1 MLNAGLTFLFVLITG
16 TSLPRT
22 GFGTRS
28 IVCSPPLKWNEIM
41 KKWLVSVAIAAS
53 FGVHADEGMWQPH
66 QLPAMADELKAKGL
80 EIDAKS
86 ISKLTEFPMNAVISL
101 GGCTASFV
109 SPKGL
114 AVTNHH
120 CAYGS
125 IQYNSTPEKN
135 LLKEGFLAKSFAEE
149 LPATPGSRIF
159 VTEAVTDVTAK
170 VKAGEMEKTGN
181 DFYKGIE
188 NKEKELVAECEK
200 EPGFR
205 CQVYS
210 FHGGLEYYLVKQME
224 IRDVRLVYNPAA
236 SVGKYGGD
244 IDNWMWPRHT
254 GDFSFY
260 RAYVGKNGK
269 PADFSKDNVPYEP
282 KSFLKVSAK
291 GVSDGD
297 FVMVTGYPGSTNRYR
312 TASEVKNQ
320 FEWAYPE
327 GKMLRERY
335 IDIIKETA
343 KDGSDERI
351 KYESLIAGLANYA
364 KNFTSMIEFYGKS
377 TMLADRQK
385 IETELAKWIAKDEQR
400 QQQYGSTLAK
410 LDELVA
416 KGQQKQERDIL
427 LGYIGYTTMITTAR
441 DLYRLAHEKTLADA
455 AREPGFQERDMTNFK
470 SSMERIDRRYAAS
483 VDKAVLLDLLSRYA
497 VLPAEKRIAAL
508 DTVFGIEANF
518 SKDKLAKTLDAMYA
532 NTQLGVQA
540 TRLSWMDKSVADFK
554 ASNDPFIKMAVALFD
569 SDMARE
575 QEKKQLEGDLMKVR
589 PQYMDAIIAY
599 NRELGKPVYA
609 DANFSLR
616 VSVGHVKGYSPQDG
630 LKAVPFT
637 RLEGILAKDTGMD
650 PFDAP
655 QKQLDLIKAKQYGD
669 FYVKSL
675 DSVPVNFLSTLD
687 TTGGNSGSPTLNGR
701 AELVGL
707 LFDGVYES
715 IIGDWSY
722 NDSNNRSIQID
733 SRYMLWVMKYLDNA
747 DNLLAEMEIVH

>member
-1 MLNAGLTFLFVLITG
+1 
-16 TSLPRT
+16 
-22 GFGTRS
+22 
-28 IVCSPPLKWNEIM
+28 M
-41 KKWLVSVAIAAS
+41 KKWLLAATVASTFAAQ
-53 FGVHADEGMWQPH
+53 ADEGMWQPY

-125 IQYNSTPEKN
+125 IQYNSTADNN
-135 LLKEGFLAKSFAEE
+135 LLKDGFLAKTYADE
-149 LPATPGSRIF
+149 LPATPGSRIY
-159 VTEAVTDVTAK
+159 VTEAVTNVTDRVQQGLAK
-170 VKAGEMEKTGN
+170 KTGKA
-181 DFYKGIE
+181 FYQGVE
-188 NKEKELVAECEK
+188 AKEKALVAECEK
-200 EPGFR
+200 EEGYR

-244 IDNWMWPRHT
+244 VDNWMWPRHT
-254 GDFSFY
+254 GDYSFY
-260 RAYVGKNGK
+260 RAYVSKAGK

-291 GVSDGD
+291 GVSEGD
-297 FVMVTGYPGSTNRYR
+297 FVMVAGYPGRTNRYR
-312 TASEVKNQ
+312 TANEVQNQ

-327 GKMLRERY
+327 GKMLRERF
-335 IDIIKETA
+335 IEIIKETA
-343 KDGSDERI
+343 PEGSDERI
-351 KYESLIAGLANYA
+351 KYASLIAGLANYA

-377 TMLADRQK
+377 SMLDDRKQR
-385 IETELAKWIAKDEQR
+385 EAELAAWISKDSERQAK
-400 QQQYGSTLAK
+400 YGQTMSK
-410 LDELVA
+410 LDQLIKQSKA
-416 KGQQKQERDIL
+416 HQERDIL
-427 LGYIGYTTMITTAR
+427 LGYMGYTTMLPTAR
-441 DLYRLAHEKTLADA
+441 KLYRLANEKQLDDMQ
-455 AREPGFQERDMTNFK
+455 REPGYQERDMIRFK
-470 SSMERIDRRYAAS
+470 SSIERIDRRYAAS
-483 VDKAVLLDLLSRYA
+483 VDKAVLLDLLTRYA
-497 VLPAEKRIAAL
+497 ALPKEERVPAL
-508 DTVFGIEANF
+508 DKVFAIGNQFDAA
-518 SKDKLAKTLDAMYA
+518 KLSKTLDRMYA
-532 NTQLGVQA
+532 KTKLGDQK
-540 TRLSWMDKSVADFK
+540 TRLAWLEKSVADFK
-554 ASNDPFIKMAVALFD
+554 ASQDPFIQFAVAMYD
-569 SDMARE
+569 TDMAE
-575 QEKKQLEGDLMKVR
+575 EKKEKELFGELMKVR

-599 NRELGKPVYA
+599 SKEQGKPVYA
-609 DANFSLR
+609 DANSSLR

-637 RLEGILAKDTGMD
+637 RLEGILAKDTGIE

-655 QKQLDLIKAKQYGD
+655 KKQLELIKSKTYGD
-669 FYVKSL
+669 FYIKSL

-715 IIGDWSY
+715 IIGDWAY
-722 NDSNNRSIQID
+722 DDKINRSIQID
-733 SRYMLWVMKYLDNA
+733 SRYMLWVMKYLDHA
-747 DNLLAEMEIVH
+747 DNLLEEMEIVK

>member
-1 MLNAGLTFLFVLITG
+1 
-16 TSLPRT
+16 
-22 GFGTRS
+22 
-28 IVCSPPLKWNEIM
+28 M
-41 KKWLVSVAIAAS
+41 KKLMLTAALVASCAAQ
-53 FGVHADEGMWQPH
+53 ADEGMWQPY

-114 AVTNHH
+114 VVTNHH

-135 LLKEGFLAKSFAEE
+135 LLEDGFLAKSLDQE
-149 LPATPGSRIF
+149 LPATPGSRIY
-159 VTEAVTDVTAK
+159 VTEAVTNVTDQVKQGLESK
-170 VKAGEMEKTGN
+170 VGN
-181 DFYKGIE
+181 EFYQGIE
-188 NKEKELVAECEK
+188 AKEKSLVAQCEA
-200 EPGFR
+200 EGGYR

-210 FHGGLEYYLVKQME
+210 FHGGLEYYLVKQLE

-260 RAYVGKNGK
+260 RGYVAKDGK

-297 FVMVTGYPGSTNRYR
+297 FVMVAGYPGRTNRYR
-312 TASEVKNQ
+312 TANEVENQ

-327 GKMLRERY
+327 GKMLRER
-335 IDIIKETA
+335 IIEIIKETA
-343 KDGSDERI
+343 ADGSDERI

-377 TMLADRQK
+377 TMLEDRK
-385 IETELAKWIAKDEQR
+385 ALEAELTAWINKDSDRKAK
-400 QQQYGSTLAK
+400 YGKTLAE
-410 LDELVA
+410 LDSLIVTS
-416 KGQQKQERDIL
+416 QEHQARKTL
-427 LGYIGYTTMITTAR
+427 MGYLGYTTMLPTAR
-441 DLYRLAHEKTLADA
+441 QLYRLANEKQLDDM
-455 AREPGFQERDMTNFK
+455 AREPGYQERDMTRFK
-470 SSMERIDRRYAAS
+470 SGLERIDRRYAAS
-483 VDKAVLLDLLSRYA
+483 VDKAIALELLSRYA
-497 VLPAEKRIAAL
+497 ALPKEDHIAAL
-508 DTVFGIEANF
+508 DKAFGIG
-518 SKDKLAKTLDAMYA
+518 SKFDAAKLSKTLDKMYA
-532 NTQLGVQA
+532 KTELGDKAV
-540 TRLSWMDKSVADFK
+540 RLAWMDKSVSDFK
-554 ASNDPFIKMAVALFD
+554 ASKDPFIQLAVALYD
-569 SDMARE
+569 TDMA
-575 QEKKQLEGDLMKVR
+575 QEKQQKELTGKLMKVR

-599 NRELGKPVYA
+599 NKAQGKPVYA
-609 DANFSLR
+609 DANSSLR
-616 VSVGHVKGYSPQDG
+616 VTVGNVKGYSPQDG
-630 LKAVPFT
+630 LHAVPFT
-637 RLEGILAKDTGMD
+637 RLEGIVAKDTGVE
-650 PFDAP
+650 PFNAP
-655 QKQLDLIKAKQYGD
+655 QKQLELIKQKQYGD
-669 FYVKSL
+669 FYVKAI

-715 IIGDWSY
+715 IIGDWGY
-722 NDSNNRSIQID
+722 DPETNRSIQVD

>member
-1 MLNAGLTFLFVLITG
+1 
-16 TSLPRT
+16 
-22 GFGTRS
+22 
-28 IVCSPPLKWNEIM
+28 M
-41 KKWLVSVAIAAS
+41 KKWLLTVAVAAS
-53 FGVHADEGMWQPH
+53 FGAQADEGMWQPY

-135 LLKEGFLAKSFAEE
+135 LLKDGFLAKSYGEE
-149 LPATPGSRIF
+149 LQATPGSRIY
-159 VTEAVTDVTAK
+159 VTEAVTNVTDK
-170 VKAGEMEKTGN
+170 VKKGLDSKVGN
-181 DFYKGIE
+181 DYYLGIE
-188 NKEKELVAECEK
+188 QKEKALVAECEA
-200 EPGFR
+200 EDGYR
-205 CQVYS
+205 CKVYS
-210 FHGGLEYYLVKQME
+210 FHGGLEYYLVKQLE

-260 RAYVGKNGK
+260 RGYVSKDGK

-297 FVMVTGYPGSTNRYR
+297 FVMVAGYPGRTNRYR
-312 TASEVKNQ
+312 TANEVENT

-327 GKMLRERY
+327 GKMLRERF
-335 IDIIKETA
+335 IEIIKETA
-343 KDGSDERI
+343 PEGSDERI

-377 TMLADRQK
+377 TMLDDRK
-385 IETELAKWIAKDEQR
+385 GRETDLATWIKQDKKR
-400 QQQYGSTLAK
+400 QQQYGKTLAELDK
-410 LDELVA
+410 LIAE
-416 KGQQKQERDIL
+416 GQENQARDTI
-427 LGYIGYTTMITTAR
+427 LGYIRYTTMVPTAR
-441 DLYRLAHEKTLADA
+441 KLYRLANEKQLDDM
-455 AREPGFQERDMTNFK
+455 AREPGYQERDMISFK
-470 SSMERIDRRYAAS
+470 SRMERIDRRYAAS
-483 VDKAVLLDLLSRYA
+483 VDKAVLLDMLKRYA
-497 VLPAEKRIAAL
+497 VLPASERIPAL
-508 DTVFGIEANF
+508 DKVFGIGKMLDAKQL
-518 SKDKLAKTLDAMYA
+518 SKTLDTMYA
-532 NTQLGVQA
+532 NTQLGDME
-540 TRLSWMDKSVADFK
+540 TRLAWMDKSVADFK
-554 ASNDPFIKMAVALFD
+554 ASNDPFIQFAVAMYD
-569 SDMARE
+569 TDMKA
-575 QEKKQLEGDLMKVR
+575 EKKEKELAGKLMKVR
-589 PQYMDAIIAY
+589 PQYMDAIIAF
-599 NRELGKPVYA
+599 NTEQGKPVYA
-609 DANFSLR
+609 DANSSLR
-616 VSVGHVKGYSPQDG
+616 VTVGHVKGYSPEDG
-630 LKAVPFT
+630 LRALPFT
-637 RLEGILAKDTGMD
+637 RLEGILAKDTGVS

-655 QKQLDLIKAKQYGD
+655 AKQLELIKQKQYGD
-669 FYVKSL
+669 FYMKSI

-715 IIGDWSY
+715 IIGDWGY
-722 NDSNNRSIQID
+722 DPETNRSIQVD

>member
-1 MLNAGLTFLFVLITG
+1 
-16 TSLPRT
+16 
-22 GFGTRS
+22 
-28 IVCSPPLKWNEIM
+28 M
-41 KKWLVSVAIAAS
+41 KKLILSAALATA
-53 FGVHADEGMWQPH
+53 FAAHADEGMWQPY

-114 AVTNHH
+114 VVTNHH

-135 LLKEGFLAKSFAEE
+135 LLKDGFLAKSFSEE
-149 LPATPGSRIF
+149 LPATPGSRIY
-159 VTEAVTDVTAK
+159 VTEEVTNVTDK
-170 VKAGEMEKTGN
+170 VKEGLGSQVGN
-181 DFYKGIE
+181 AFYRGIE
-188 NKEKELVAECEK
+188 AKEKALVAQCEAQD
-200 EPGFR
+200 GYR

-210 FHGGLEYYLVKQME
+210 FHGGLEYYLIKQLE
-224 IRDVRLVYNPAA
+224 IRDVRLVYNPAV

-260 RAYVGKNGK
+260 RGYVSKEGK

-291 GVSDGD
+291 GVSEGD
-297 FVMVTGYPGSTNRYR
+297 FVMVAGYPGRTNRYR
-312 TASEVKNQ
+312 TANEVQNQ

-327 GKMLRERY
+327 GKMLRERF
-335 IDIIKETA
+335 IELIKATA
-343 KDGSDERI
+343 PEGSDERI

-377 TMLADRQK
+377 TMLADRK
-385 IETELAKWIAKDEQR
+385 ALEAELSAWIEQDSKRKA
-400 QQQYGSTLAK
+400 QYGKTLNELDK
-410 LDELVA
+410 LIVE
-416 KGQQKQERDIL
+416 GQQNQERDII
-427 LGYIGYTTMITTAR
+427 LGYLGYTTMLPTAR
-441 DLYRLAHEKTLADA
+441 RLYRLANEKQLDDM
-455 AREPGFQERDMTNFK
+455 AREPGYQERDMTRFT

-483 VDKAVLLDLLSRYA
+483 VDKALVLDMLKRYA
-497 VLPAEKRIAAL
+497 KLPTEDRLPAL
-508 DTVFGIEANF
+508 DKAFGIGKKFDEA
-518 SKDKLAKTLDAMYA
+518 KLVKTLDKMYA
-532 NTQLGVQA
+532 GTKLGDKE
-540 TRLSWMDKSVADFK
+540 TRLEWMNKSVADFK
-554 ASNDPFIKMAVALFD
+554 ASKDPMIQFAVALYD
-569 SDMARE
+569 TDMAE
-575 QEKKQLEGDLMKVR
+575 EKKSKELAGKLMKVR
-589 PQYMDAIIAY
+589 PEFMAAIIAY
-599 NRELGKPVYA
+599 NKSLGKPVYA
-609 DANFSLR
+609 DANSSLR
-616 VSVGHVKGYSPQDG
+616 VTVGNVKGYSPQDG
-630 LKAVPFT
+630 LVAVPFT
-637 RLEGILAKDTGMD
+637 RLEGLAAKATGET

-655 QKQLDLIKAKQYGD
+655 AKQLELIKQKQYGE
-669 FYVKSL
+669 YYMKAI

-715 IIGDWSY
+715 IIGDWGY
-722 NDSNNRSIQID
+722 DSQTNRSIQVD

>member
-1 MLNAGLTFLFVLITG
+1 MKRLLLT
-16 TSLPRT
+16 
-22 GFGTRS
+22 
-28 IVCSPPLKWNEIM
+28 
-41 KKWLVSVAIAAS
+41 AALAATFS
-53 FGVHADEGMWQPH
+53 AQADEGMWQPY

-135 LLKEGFLAKSFAEE
+135 LLKDVFLAKSYAEE
-149 LPATPGSRIF
+149 LQATPGSRIY
-159 VTEAVTDVTAK
+159 VTEAVTDVTDK
-170 VKAGEMEKTGN
+170 VKSGLDSKIGN
-181 DFYKGIE
+181 AFYQGIE
-188 NKEKELVAECEK
+188 QKEKSLVAECEA
-200 EPGFR
+200 EDGYR

-210 FHGGLEYYLVKQME
+210 FHGGLEYYLVKQLE

-260 RAYVGKNGK
+260 RGYVSKTGK

-297 FVMVTGYPGSTNRYR
+297 FVMVAGYPGRTNRYR
-312 TASEVKNQ
+312 TANEVENQ

-327 GKMLRERY
+327 GKMLRERF
-335 IDIIKETA
+335 IEIIKETA
-343 KDGSDERI
+343 PEGSDERI

-377 TMLADRQK
+377 TMLADRQGR
-385 IETELAKWIAKDEQR
+385 ESELASWINQTSERKAK
-400 QQQYGSTLAK
+400 YGKTLAELDK
-410 LDELVA
+410 LIAE
-416 KGQQKQERDIL
+416 GQEHQARDII
-427 LGYIGYTTMITTAR
+427 LGYIRYTTMLPTAR
-441 DLYRLAHEKTLADA
+441 KLYRLANEKQLDDM
-455 AREPGFQERDMTNFK
+455 AREPGYQERDMIRFK
-470 SSMERIDRRYAAS
+470 SGMERIDRRYAAS
-483 VDKAVLLDLLSRYA
+483 VDKAVLFDMLKRYA
-497 VLPAEKRIAAL
+497 VLPASERIAAL
-508 DTVFGIEANF
+508 DKVFGIG
-518 SKDKLAKTLDAMYA
+518 KKLDEKKLSKTLDKMYA
-532 NTQLGVQA
+532 KTQLGDMD
-540 TRLSWMDKSVADFK
+540 TRLGWLEKSVDDFK
-554 ASNDPFIKMAVALFD
+554 SSNDPFIKFAVAMYD
-569 SDMARE
+569 TDMKA
-575 QEKKQLEGDLMKVR
+575 EKKDKELAGKLMKVR

-599 NRELGKPVYA
+599 NTEKGNPVYA
-609 DANFSLR
+609 DANSSLR
-616 VSVGHVKGYSPQDG
+616 VTVGHVKGYSPQDG

-637 RLEGILAKDTGMD
+637 RLEGILAKDTGAD

-655 QKQLDLIKAKQYGD
+655 SKQLELIKAKQYGD
-669 FYVKSL
+669 FYMKSI

-715 IIGDWSY
+715 IIGDWGYDPES
-722 NDSNNRSIQID
+722 NRSIQVD

>member
-1 MLNAGLTFLFVLITG
+1 
-16 TSLPRT
+16 
-22 GFGTRS
+22 
-28 IVCSPPLKWNEIM
+28 M
-41 KKWLVSVAIAAS
+41 KKWLLTVAVAAS
-53 FGVHADEGMWQPH
+53 FGAHADEGMWQPY

-135 LLKEGFLAKSFAEE
+135 LLKDGFLAKSYGEE
-149 LPATPGSRIF
+149 LQATPGSRIY

-170 VKAGEMEKTGN
+170 VKQGLESKLGN
-181 DFYKGIE
+181 AFYQGIE
-188 NKEKELVAECEK
+188 QREKSLVAECEA
-200 EPGFR
+200 EDGYR

-210 FHGGLEYYLVKQME
+210 FHGGLEYYLVKQLE

-260 RAYVGKNGK
+260 RGYVSKDGK

-297 FVMVTGYPGSTNRYR
+297 FVMVAGYPGRTNRYR
-312 TASEVKNQ
+312 TANEVENQ

-327 GKMLRERY
+327 GKMLRERF
-335 IDIIKETA
+335 IELIKETA
-343 KDGSDERI
+343 AEGSDERI

-377 TMLADRQK
+377 TMLDDRQGR
-385 IETELAKWIAKDEQR
+385 ESELASWINKDSKRKAK
-400 QQQYGSTLAK
+400 YGKTLAELDK
-410 LDELVA
+410 LIAE
-416 KGQQKQERDIL
+416 GQEHQARDII
-427 LGYIGYTTMITTAR
+427 LGYIRYTTMLPTAR
-441 DLYRLAHEKTLADA
+441 KLYRLANEKQLDDM
-455 AREPGFQERDMTNFK
+455 AREPGYQERDMIRFK
-470 SSMERIDRRYAAS
+470 SGMERIDRRYAAS
-483 VDKAVLLDLLSRYA
+483 VDKAMLFDMLKRYA
-497 VLPAEKRIAAL
+497 VLPASERIAAL
-508 DTVFGIEANF
+508 DKVFGIG
-518 SKDKLAKTLDAMYA
+518 KKLDEKKLSKTLDKMYA
-532 NTQLGVQA
+532 KTKLGDMD
-540 TRLSWMDKSVADFK
+540 TRLAWLDKSVGDFK
-554 ASNDPFIKMAVALFD
+554 SSNDPFIKFAVAMYD
-569 SDMARE
+569 TDMKA
-575 QEKKQLEGDLMKVR
+575 EKKDKELAGKLMKVR

-599 NRELGKPVYA
+599 NTEQGNPVYA
-609 DANFSLR
+609 DANSSLR
-616 VSVGHVKGYSPQDG
+616 VTVGHVKGYSPQDG

-637 RLEGILAKDTGMD
+637 RLEGILAKDTGAD

-655 QKQLDLIKAKQYGD
+655 SKQLELIKAKQYGD
-669 FYVKSL
+669 FYMKSI

-715 IIGDWSY
+715 IIGDWGYDPES
-722 NDSNNRSIQID
+722 NRSIQVD